1 MSDTPIITKLPR
13 PIATPVRR
21 ILEKNL
27 GEGTSTSQKQKPLSE
42 FLFKKMPTTVYIS
55 RRFAKKML
63 IIGISEVCRKRL
75 CFPEEE
81 FIIRLAGDMKVK
93 VKNGFFIR

>member
-13 PIATPVRR
+13 PIAT
-21 ILEKNL
+21 
-27 GEGTSTSQKQKPLSE
+27 Q
-42 FLFKKMPTTVYIS
+42 KMPTTVYIS
-55 RRFAKKML
+55 RRFVKKML
-63 IIGISEVCRKRL
+63 VIGISEVCRKRL

-81 FIIRLAGDMKVK
+81 FIICLAGDMKVK